1 MEIAILENPQAVAEA
16 GADIVAKLLTR
27 KMDATLGLATGGTP
41 IAMYRRLVDLHKEG
55 QLSFRDVTTFNLDE
69 YIGVSPDNPQSYR
82 AYMQR
87 ELFDDI
93 DIDPANTYLPECAG
107 EQDPLE
113 VGPAYEEKIRAAGG
127 IDLQVLGIGR
137 NGHIGFN
144 EPTSSLASRTRIKTL
159 TRGTVEAN
167 KRYFEENEF
176 QPELAI
182 TMGISTIMDA
192 REILLLAT
200 GPKKAEAVDK
210 MIEGPVSAMS
220 PASILQMHERVTVL
234 LDRDAASALS
244 QRDYYEW
251 VQEQKKRLLSQQDDG

>member
-1 MEIAILENPQAVAEA
+1 MEINILGNVQAVAEA
-16 GADIVAKLLTR
+16 GADIVAELVTR
-27 KMDATLGLATGGTP
+27 KKDATLGLATGGTP
-41 IAMYRRLVDLHKEG
+41 IAMYRRLVDLHREG
-55 QLSFRDVTTFNLDE
+55 RLSFRDVTTFNLDE
-69 YIGVSPDNPQSYR
+69 YIGVSPNNPQSYR

-93 DIDPANTYLPECAG
+93 DIDVANTHLPECAG
-107 EQDPLE
+107 EQNPLE

-167 KRYFEENEF
+167 KRYFDEDEF

-192 REILLLAT
+192 REVLLLAT
-200 GPKKAEAVDK
+200 GPKKAEAVEK
-210 MIEGPVSAMS
+210 MIEGPVSAMA

-244 QRDYYEW
+244 HRDYYEW
-251 VQEQKKRLLSQQDDG
+251 VQEQKKRLLSRQEGG